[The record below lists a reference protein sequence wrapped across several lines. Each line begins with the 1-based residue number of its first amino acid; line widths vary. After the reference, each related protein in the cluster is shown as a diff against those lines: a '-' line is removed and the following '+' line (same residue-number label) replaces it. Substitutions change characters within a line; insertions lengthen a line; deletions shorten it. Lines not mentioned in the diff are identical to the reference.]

1 MICINKKKG
10 ISSEKL
16 AYKHGR
22 IIVAEAMADH
32 MYSCKDDFV
41 HILELN
47 NQEDYITGDHRIDT
61 ESVFNLL
68 MRAAGIEHERLTL
81 VGKLMTVLTELPTAK
96 SKKVLYGRLI
106 SLTDQI
112 KEQIPKSGYLEMARK
127 IYLSS
132 PYSFVFNHLFALLD
146 YVYWPDVLLLGD
158 NDSNKPII
166 QKSYLQIEGFPVY
179 IPFCLASS
187 VDNIELEND
196 PNNEFLLALKNY
208 VVEKGISSYVLG
220 YDAEETTAKL
230 CAVSQYILSLSCL
243 NKFGFNELPALTS
256 SDIVDYSLDVW
267 DFSYDASILLSGF
280 KNVFI
285 NIPQDVFVYRK
296 YIFKDT
302 SFPKLQVVVPESE
315 PGANDEQILDG
326 FRIREKQIIRPD
338 GEYFM
343 IFFEYSYQES
353 KIRRVLPIVINNIH
367 ATVSSF
373 NLIDFHALVFLLGL
387 YGILD
392 KLPPQF
398 SEGTLGKIID
408 SIKKATSQI
417 AYVDADGSN
426 VHSSGYHQTKEVRV
440 DAYVRKLPAGQ
451 KPSEQA
457 IELAKKYM
465 INLEE
470 GYTIVSPYVKN
481 KNRS

>member
-1 MICINKKKG
+1 
-10 ISSEKL
+10 
-16 AYKHGR
+16 
-22 IIVAEAMADH
+22 
-32 MYSCKDDFV
+32 MYSCRDNFIQ
-41 HILELN
+41 ILELN
-47 NQEDYITGDHRIDT
+47 SQEDYITDDYRVNT

-68 MRAAGIEHERLTL
+68 MRTAGIELEKLTL
-81 VGKLMTVLTELPTAK
+81 IGKLMTVLTELPTAK
-96 SKKVLYGRLI
+96 TKKPLYGRLI

-112 KEQIPKSGYLEMARK
+112 KEQIPKSDYLEMARK

-132 PYSFVFNHLFALLD
+132 PYSFVFNPLFTLLD

-158 NDSNKPII
+158 NDSSKPIT

-179 IPFCLASS
+179 TPFCLASS

-196 PNNEFLLALKNY
+196 PNNEFLIALKNY

-220 YDAEETTAKL
+220 YDAEEATAKL

-243 NKFGFNELPALTS
+243 NKFGFNELPTITS
-256 SDIVDYSLDVW
+256 SDIVDYSLNVW
-267 DFSYDASILLSGF
+267 DFSYDASVLLSGF

-285 NIPQDVFVYRK
+285 DIPKDVFMCRK

-302 SFPKLQVVVPESE
+302 LFPKLQVVIPESE
-315 PGANDEQILDG
+315 PGVNDEQILDG

-338 GEYFM
+338 GEYSM

-367 ATVSSF
+367 ATVPSF

-392 KLPPQF
+392 KLPSQF
-398 SEGTLGKIID
+398 SQGTLGRIID
-408 SIKKATSQI
+408 SIKEATSQI
-417 AYVDADGSN
+417 KYVDADGSN
-426 VHSSGYHQTKEVRV
+426 VRSSGYHQTKEVRV
-440 DAYVRKLPAGQ
+440 DAYVRRLPASQ

-470 GYTIVSPYVKN
+470 NHTIVSPYVKN